1 MQNPVAFD
9 IKLKSA
15 IALLQRVV
23 IAFASMAAIILGL
36 YLAYLK
42 DVGSAV
48 TCLTTGIVLF
58 VFSNLDLFESIKA
71 PGIEATM
78 RKIDAKVQEVQAL
91 AKKVASTSSV
101 TAEFCME
108 IMARIGR
115 FSGPLPRPQA
125 LQLVM
130 KMRDQLRALDVDEA
144 TIAEIMKPWNEIIG
158 SDLIRVAQESL
169 QHTMLL
175 IGQGITD
182 KLREVTHPID
192 SNDPRY
198 QACSLEQEKLN
209 GLHTLTLNF
218 QEATAVEKV
227 AMIRN
232 LYNMISITYGER
244 SIYRGDEVLQ
254 AIREAECFMMTG
266 NFLTQQFWLDHD
278 PMKIAH

>member
-1 MQNPVAFD
+1 MKNSVALD
-9 IKLKSA
+9 IKLKSV

-23 IAFASMAAIILGL
+23 IAFSSMAAIVLGL

-42 DVGSAV
+42 DVASAA

-78 RKIDAKVQEVQAL
+78 RTIDAKVQEVQAL

-115 FSGPLPRPQA
+115 LSGPIPRPQA

-130 KMRDQLRALDVDEA
+130 KMRDQLRTLDVDEA

-158 SDLIRVAQESL
+158 NELIGVAHERL

-175 IGQGITD
+175 ISQGIAE
-182 KLREVTHPID
+182 KLRGVAQPID

-209 GLHTLTLNF
+209 RLHTLTLNF
-218 QEATAVEKV
+218 YEAAAAEKV

-232 LYNMISITYGER
+232 LYNMISITYGETLID
-244 SIYRGDEVLQ
+244 SGDLVLQ
-254 AIREAECFMMTG
+254 SIHEADYFMKTG
-266 NFLTQQFWLDHD
+266 SFLTQQFWLSHD